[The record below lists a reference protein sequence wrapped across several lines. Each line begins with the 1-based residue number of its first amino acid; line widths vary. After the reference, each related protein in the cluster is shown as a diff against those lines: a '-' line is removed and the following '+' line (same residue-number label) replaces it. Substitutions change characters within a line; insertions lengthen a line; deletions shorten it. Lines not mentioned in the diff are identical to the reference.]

1 MCCRPPGHHAGVD
14 GATDGAPSSGFSIL
28 NNAMIGTF
36 VGFPRRVYSFLF
48 GRRTHDS
55 YAAPCVSSDDARP
68 KTTSAFFDRENRA
81 WLC

>member
-36 VGFPRRVYSFLF
+36 VGFHARVCLF
-48 GRRTHDS
+48 VFVRTS
-55 YAAPCVSSDDARP
+55 
-68 KTTSAFFDRENRA
+68 RA
-81 WLC
+81 